1 MASTCLRRVLSR
13 RPTAM
18 ATSRT
23 RRCSLASASVA
34 GSMVEQDHATKRRK
48 VEEQTGGE
56 ADHRDGMRY
65 LEEERVLDR
74 ADEIQESRKE
84 RWRDIKPLPKGPEP
98 KRDKCHWD
106 YLLEEMQ
113 WLAKDVNKERKWKLA
128 QAKKWS
134 KAVVR
139 SNLDVESRKRKRIKD
154 AELERKKTA
163 AWIAKQVSRFWIQ
176 VEKLVLFKHQV
187 SYEQQKKKALYVRL
201 EALLGQTETYT
212 RDMAERI
219 LADDQSKEMGKPE
232 LELPTE
238 QAIRQVKVESRKAQ
252 SSHAQE
258 IEAPVTVG
266 TSNSQ
271 HSHEKYRDRRS
282 RSRAA
287 VRVNKQETDSQDEM
301 QLHEDADQAR
311 HATDSEVAGV
321 QAFNSEDAEDS
332 MLSDE
337 EYIADSDEEGDD
349 MGTFMEEEERAAME
363 GDRERQEAR
372 ELEMLHEEQ
381 NVSIEE
387 LLRLYTSMQAEQG
400 DSNVGGKG
408 SGSQPVELRDLGTHP
423 QEDLGSLQSSDR
435 NLKPLANKHFSGG
448 RSDTQ
453 ARAPSAEGCKVES
466 SGHGYAKGMAGITDE
481 AGPSR
486 LRSQLAEHHAQTA
499 IGMLPAAARTDA
511 RKSMSQHVEK
521 KIPSLLEDTDSQEF
535 SVEGDDGSYILSG
548 SDEDNEATLE
558 EEERMARL
566 EGGSRPEEEIH
577 NLEDEAS
584 MPIEALLA
592 KYRQANS
599 SEWENQEHSTRRNAH
614 GYRRHARTQNL
625 TNGAEGKAALGSMD
639 TANGKDVSHSTQ
651 QEQQDFALLACDHDL
666 VDGSHEDHDYMVT
679 SEEEDDESTLEE
691 EERLA
696 LAERHDNPA
705 SEINALQ
712 AEASLPITELLEHYR
727 TLDSDQVF
735 PSKKRMGQGR
745 ESKGEGSTKGQGE
758 IASGEKLLR
767 AAESA
772 ETGNLPATWPAKG
785 SDIHGIEV
793 EMGHPG
799 DKIDKIE
806 SSQPQCTALQQSRIR
821 TKVPFLMKYPLRE
834 YQHIGLDWLVSLH
847 EKRLNGILA
856 DEMGLGKTIQTIA
869 LLAHLAVEKGIWGPH
884 LIVVPT
890 SVMLNWEM
898 EFFKFCPAFKVLT
911 YFGTAK
917 ERKLKRQGWS
927 KPNSFH
933 VCITTYT
940 LILKD
945 IKILGRKKWKYL
957 ILDEAHMIKNW
968 RSQRWQALL
977 NFDAKHRLLLTGT
990 PLQNDLM
997 ELWALLHFLMPHV
1010 FSSYDQFSEWF
1021 STPLTGMVEGQSSVN
1036 AQIVQR
1042 LHKVLRPFLLRR
1054 IKRDVEKSLPPKEE
1068 HIVYCRLSKR
1078 QRELYEDYMSSSS
1091 TQKVLGSGNLM
1102 GIMNCLMQLRK
1113 VCNHPDLFESR
1124 PIVSAF
1130 DMDYIELQV
1139 PSLVVSALQS
1149 ALSPCSVW
1157 DLVDGKHLASNFQAL
1172 VRTKSEMLF
1181 PASFEP
1187 VVDFSKPRMMY
1198 KDCLSEN
1205 SNNLVAAMSSYLEVK
1220 IRAERDE
1227 VWNSVVEQIQV
1238 RSSCKTQTARY
1249 NVDILSCPTLVD
1261 SVQHAKVDPR
1271 KLCDHSCALPNMM
1284 LSFPERALQMDKI
1297 LSECCFVIPK
1307 ARAKAPRVWC
1317 ANKYRKEQMVKEV
1330 QESLLLAQVG
1340 PLLAPLRKA
1349 IVHHQLFFPDRR
1361 LIQFDC
1367 GKLQELA
1374 TLLRHL
1380 RMDGH
1385 RCLIFTQMSKMLDVL
1400 ESFLNLYGYTYLRL
1414 DGTTKPEQRQILMQ
1428 RFNTNPKI
1436 FCFILSTR
1444 SGGLGMNL
1452 TGADTVIFYDSDWN
1466 PAMDAQAQDR
1476 AHRIGQTKVVHVYRL
1491 VSYGTIE
1498 ENILKKSRQKQA
1510 LDFLAIQSGD
1520 FNTEFFKKSNLVE
1533 IFDRKPSNG
1542 AAGAEQEDDVDEV
1555 LKQVED
1561 EADVAATEAAR
1572 KEAEQELAEFQ
1583 GEGPI
1588 QEGNRAEGGEDGAKN
1603 PIQDLDQANAGED
1616 AVHSDEQEN
1625 LYQEKVERAVAI
1637 GASWEEELL
1646 PVERYAI
1653 RFFEEHYAKQRIIT
1667 ADVALAHEEKVW
1679 EKQAQD
1685 TARKEMPG
1693 STPQERDHSAEE
1705 AGVPYPVDP
1714 AKAAAAYRE
1723 HLKLLE
1729 EQQLQGY

>member
-1 MASTCLRRVLSR
+1 MDPVDW
-13 RPTAM
+13 
-18 ATSRT
+18 
-23 RRCSLASASVA
+23 
-34 GSMVEQDHATKRRK
+34 E
-48 VEEQTGGE
+48 
-56 ADHRDGMRY
+56 RY
-65 LEEERVLDR
+65 LKEEEVLEL

-84 RWRDIKPLPKGPEP
+84 RWRDIKPLPRGPEP
-98 KRDKCHWD
+98 KREKCHWD
-106 YLLEEMQ
+106 YMLEEMQ

-134 KAVVR
+134 KAIVR
-139 SNLDVESRKRKRIKD
+139 SNLDVESRKLKRKKE

-163 AWIAKQVSRFWIQ
+163 AWIAKQVSKFWIQ

-212 RDMAERI
+212 RDMAERMVAGEKEDVKAEEI
-219 LADDQSKEMGKPE
+219 FKAKPDYQSEKAK
-232 LELPTE
+232 
-238 QAIRQVKVESRKAQ
+238 RQVAVGNVKA
-252 SSHAQE
+252 HPTHVQE
-258 IEAPVTVG
+258 IG
-266 TSNSQ
+266 G
-271 HSHEKYRDRRS
+271 
-282 RSRAA
+282 A
-287 VRVNKQETDSQDEM
+287 VELKIPQNEDPHETDWKQGDRSEAAMDGDGQEKIPSEGL
-301 QLHEDADQAR
+301 QLYEAAGPPGRTTHAEAAGWQAL
-311 HATDSEVAGV
+311 DSET
-321 QAFNSEDAEDS
+321 DEDS
-332 MLSDE
+332 MSDDD
-337 EYIADSDEEGDD
+337 EYIADSDEEIDD
-349 MGTFMEEEERAAME
+349 MDTFLEEEKRAALE

-372 ELEMLHEEQ
+372 ELEMLQQEQDISLDSLLQVYMAMQAQQENGGNTSKPKPTHPAEHKEQIFTAKEEFVRSSSSEQ
-381 NVSIEE
+381 KQVVLPEERETGRLAETHAHLLLEERQRPGSIGCEGIKGKVGLSNGAGPSKLQHQPEKHRFQLFNGGSATAVHASRHPNILQSIEE
-387 LLRLYTSMQAEQG
+387 NSSSSTE
-400 DSNVGGKG
+400 GGG
-408 SGSQPVELRDLGTHP
+408 
-423 QEDLGSLQSSDR
+423 
-435 NLKPLANKHFSGG
+435 
-448 RSDTQ
+448 
-453 ARAPSAEGCKVES
+453 
-466 SGHGYAKGMAGITDE
+466 
-481 AGPSR
+481 
-486 LRSQLAEHHAQTA
+486 
-499 IGMLPAAARTDA
+499 
-511 RKSMSQHVEK
+511 
-521 KIPSLLEDTDSQEF
+521 SQEF
-535 SVEGDDGSYILSG
+535 SEEGDDDSYILSG

-558 EEERMARL
+558 EEERMVRM
-566 EGGSRPEEEIH
+566 EGGSRPDEEIH
-577 NLEDEAS
+577 SLQDEAN

-592 KYRQANS
+592 SYRQPSPSKRDNH
-599 SEWENQEHSTRRNAH
+599 EHSTRSNAQEH
-614 GYRRHARTQNL
+614 RRHAEARGVSDRSEERARVL
-625 TNGAEGKAALGSMD
+625 TE
-639 TANGKDVSHSTQ
+639 VSCGEDASKPIQ
-651 QEQQDFALLACDHDL
+651 QAQQDYALLMCKHD
-666 VDGSHEDHDYMVT
+666 VAEDINEDHDYMLT
-679 SEEEDDESTLEE
+679 SDGEDDESTLEE

-696 LAERHDNPA
+696 LAETQDGPVD
-705 SEINALQ
+705 EIGALQ
-712 AEASLPITELLEHYR
+712 AEASLSVTELLRQYHMPESILLPSSKEH
-727 TLDSDQVF
+727 TG
-735 PSKKRMGQGR
+735 PGR
-745 ESKGEGSTKGQGE
+745 ESSRQIITRRQ
-758 IASGEKLLR
+758 
-767 AAESA
+767 A
-772 ETGNLPATWPAKG
+772 ETASNGGLWSGVRDVEMNTSHASLGMKENAAPAEKQERENQKEKSDTVKVAELG
-785 SDIHGIEV
+785 SDA
-793 EMGHPG
+793 
-799 DKIDKIE
+799 
-806 SSQPQCTALQQSRIR
+806 PQQTQIK

-847 EKRLNGILA
+847 EKKLNGILA

-869 LLAHLAVEKGIWGPH
+869 LLAHLAIEKGIWGPH

-977 NFDAKHRLLLTGT
+977 NFDAKYRLLLTGT

-1010 FSSYDQFSEWF
+1010 FSSYEQFSEWF
-1021 STPLTGMVEGQSSVN
+1021 SMPLTGMVEGQSSVN
-1036 AQIVQR
+1036 TQIVQR

-1068 HIVYCRLSKR
+1068 HILYCRLSKR
-1078 QRELYEDYMSSSS
+1078 QRELYEDYMSSSN

-1130 DMDYIELQV
+1130 DMERIELQM
-1139 PSLVVSALQS
+1139 PSLVVDVMPSLSGACSPWNFLMGRGSAPELQTFTS
-1149 ALSPCSVW
+1149 MQSGPISIVPAM
-1157 DLVDGKHLASNFQAL
+1157 SNFDSSRCGPSLSSHLSANSHNL
-1172 VRTKSEMLF
+1172 LNAIS
-1181 PASFEP
+1181 
-1187 VVDFSKPRMMY
+1187 DFLKRRVY
-1198 KDCLSEN
+1198 
-1205 SNNLVAAMSSYLEVK
+1205 AAK
-1220 IRAERDE
+1220 TD
-1227 VWNSVVEQIQV
+1227 VWNSIVEQVQV
-1238 RSSCKTQTARY
+1238 RSSCRAL
-1249 NVDILSCPTLVD
+1249 NVWCDVDVLSCPTLVD
-1261 SVQHAKVDPR
+1261 SVQQAKIDPR
-1271 KLCDHSCALPNMM
+1271 KLFEHSRILAKML
-1284 LSFPERALQMDKI
+1284 LSFPERALQMDKT

-1307 ARAKAPRVWC
+1307 ARAKAPKVWC
-1317 ANKYRKEQMVKEV
+1317 SKGYQKKQAIQQV
-1330 QESLLLAQVG
+1330 QEALLLAEVG

-1374 TLLRHL
+1374 LLLRRL
-1380 RMDGH
+1380 RADGH

-1428 RFNTNPKI
+1428 RFNSNPKI

-1491 VSYGTIE
+1491 VSHGTIE
-1498 ENILKKSRQKQA
+1498 ENILRKSKQKQE

-1520 FNTEFFKKSNLVE
+1520 FNTEFFKKSNLVD
-1533 IFDRKPSNG
+1533 IFDGKPSCK
-1542 AAGAEQEDDVDEV
+1542 AGEIDQEDNVNDV

-1561 EADVAATEAAR
+1561 EADVAATEAAK

-1583 GEGPI
+1583 GEVPF
-1588 QEGNRAEGGEDGAKN
+1588 QEENETEGGDGHRDHPKGDLVH
-1603 PIQDLDQANAGED
+1603 QDAGEE
-1616 AVHSDEQEN
+1616 ANNGGEQEN
-1625 LYQEKVERAVAI
+1625 LFQEKVERAVAL

-1667 ADVALAHEEKVW
+1667 ADVALAHEEKIW

-1685 TARKEMPG
+1685 TAKKEMSG
-1693 STPQERDHSAEE
+1693 NTQEDKAHEVEE
-1705 AGVPYPVDP
+1705 PLVSHLIDP

-1723 HLKLLE
+1723 HLKMLE
-1729 EQQLQGY
+1729 EQELQGY